1 MGLHIGVA
9 GTGRLGREH
18 VRVLAGLDGVSFVGC
33 YDVDADRAREVAGR
47 NGATAFESLDAMLAE
62 VDAVSIVVPTVGHR
76 EVALAAIG
84 FGCDVFV
91 EKPIAASIPEAEE
104 MIAAAREKGRVLQ
117 VGHVERFNSAIEAV
131 VDHIRNP
138 AFIEVHRLA
147 PFSLRGTDVSVVG
160 DLMIHDLDLLGYLL
174 GEWPSDIRA
183 KGASILTPAPDI
195 VNVRLEYPSGC
206 VANVTASRVTM
217 SPMRKIRVFSDDSY
231 VSINMLKRTASR
243 YRRKDGFEER
253 VAMLRTEPE
262 GPASLMGLAD
272 FIEIDTI
279 EPDDVEP
286 LHKELSAFAHSVA
299 SREAPPVTGDDGLR
313 AVQLATAI
321 LEQIQNPSR

>member
-1 MGLHIGVA
+1 
-9 GTGRLGREH
+9 
-18 VRVLAGLDGVSFVGC
+18 
-33 YDVDADRAREVAGR
+33 
-47 NGATAFESLDAMLAE
+47 
-62 VDAVSIVVPTVGHR
+62 
-76 EVALAAIG
+76 
-84 FGCDVFV
+84 
-91 EKPIAASIPEAEE
+91 
-104 MIAAAREKGRVLQ
+104 MIAAARESGRVLQ
-117 VGHVERFNSAIEAV
+117 VGHVERFNSAVEAV

-183 KGASILTPAPDI
+183 KGASILTSAPDI

-243 YRRKDGFEER
+243 YRRKEGFEER
-253 VAMLRTEPE
+253 VAMLRSEPE
-262 GPASLMGLAD
+262 GPAALMGLAD

-279 EPDDVEP
+279 QPDNVEP
-286 LHKELSAFAHSVA
+286 LYKELSAFARSVV

-321 LEQIQNPSR
+321 LEQIQNPST